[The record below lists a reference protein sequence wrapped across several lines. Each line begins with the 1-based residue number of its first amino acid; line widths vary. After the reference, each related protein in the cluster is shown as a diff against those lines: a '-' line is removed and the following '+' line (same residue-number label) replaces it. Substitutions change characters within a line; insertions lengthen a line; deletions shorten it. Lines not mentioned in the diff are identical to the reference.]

1 MSVAEKLER
10 LARWVPGIAGYQD
23 RESARETDKTLRM
36 QLAGEL
42 ADARSVVEAVKRTL
56 VEAKRLEG
64 LASLDRLSAKLQKV
78 ENLVRYASRGYRGWF
93 DEYKVTRKTLEQLY
107 AFDLSLVD
115 DANLVQQHVRALPRD
130 ARAADEMAPA
140 IDAVEQA
147 LDQFA
152 QHVTRRSDLMTQRG

>member
-10 LARWVPGIAGYQD
+10 LA
-23 RESARETDKTLRM
+23 
-36 QLAGEL
+36 
-42 ADARSVVEAVKRTL
+42 
-56 VEAKRLEG
+56 
-64 LASLDRLSAKLQKV
+64 SLDRLSSKLQKG

-115 DANLVQQHVRALPRD
+115 DANLVQRHVRALPRD
-130 ARAADEMAPA
+130 GRGADEMAPA
-140 IDAVEQA
+140 INAVEQA

-152 QHVTRRSDLMTQRG
+152 QHVARRGDLMTQRG

>member
-23 RESARETDKTLRM
+23 RESARETDKTLRV

-42 ADARSVVEAVKRTL
+42 ADARSAVEAVKRTL

-64 LASLDRLSAKLQKV
+64 LASLDRLSAKLQKI

-93 DEYKVTRKTLEQLY
+93 DEYKVTDRK
-107 AFDLSLVD
+107 S
-115 DANLVQQHVRALPRD
+115 
-130 ARAADEMAPA
+130 
-140 IDAVEQA
+140 
-147 LDQFA
+147 
-152 QHVTRRSDLMTQRG
+152 TRLNSSH